1 MLSAQ
6 AADGRV
12 FRNDPFCDMII
23 TKKKSLCEY
32 CIYLTM
38 GENNYSKQLT
48 LYQREC
54 GEE

>member
-1 MLSAQ
+1 MLYAQ

-12 FRNDPFCDMII
+12 FRNDPYCDTII
-23 TKKKSLCEY
+23 TKKSLCEN

-48 LYQREC
+48 LYQRERS
-54 GEE
+54 EE